1 MGVYIIVRF
10 IIHYKTT
17 NFNGLIY
24 YFLEKNMGII
34 KNCKR
39 IVIKIGTS
47 TLTYQSGALNL
58 RRIELL
64 TRAVSDFK
72 NAGHE
77 VVMVSSGAV
86 GAGFAR
92 LALENYPDT
101 LAQKQACAAVGQG
114 QLVKIYDGFFSNYGH
129 TVAQILMTKDVV
141 DDPHR
146 LELARNTFFTLIKMG
161 CVPIVNEN
169 DSVSCEGLDF
179 GGNDTLSAY
188 VAIAC
193 QADLIIN
200 LSDIDGLYNK
210 DPRKYEDAVLIDRVE
225 EINDEIRAC
234 AGGAGTKRG
243 TGGMIAKINAAD
255 IASRNGIPMLII
267 NGEDPH
273 ILYDILDGKHIGT
286 YFAARKD

>member
-1 MGVYIIVRF
+1 
-10 IIHYKTT
+10 
-17 NFNGLIY
+17 
-24 YFLEKNMGII
+24 MGII
-34 KNCKR
+34 RNCKR

-47 TLTYQSGALNL
+47 TLTYPSGALNL

-64 TRAVSDFK
+64 VRAISDFK

-77 VVMVSSGAV
+77 VVVVSSGAV

-92 LALENYPDT
+92 LALESYPQT
-101 LAQKQACAAVGQG
+101 LAQKQACAAVGQS
-114 QLVKIYDGFFSNYGH
+114 QLVKIYDGFFANYGH
-129 TVAQILMTKDVV
+129 TVAQILMTKDIV

-146 LELARNTFFTLIKMG
+146 LELVKSTFFSLIRMG

-169 DSVSCEGLDF
+169 DSVSCEGLEF

-193 QADLIIN
+193 EADLIIN
-200 LSDIDGLYNK
+200 LSDIDGLYDK
-210 DPRKYEDAVLIDRVE
+210 DPRKHDDAVLIDRVDT
-225 EINDEIRAC
+225 IDDTIRSY

-243 TGGMIAKINAAD
+243 TGGMIAKLNAAS
-255 IASRNGIPMLII
+255 IANEHGIPMLII
-267 NGEDPH
+267 NGENPAR
-273 ILYDILDGKHIGT
+273 LYDILDGKHIGT